1 MKTICIPPFNL
12 EVGTYLNAWNDFWLR
27 RKQVKTVFIL
37 FCAIKLSSLSKHVSF
52 HDEIKRLIDEG

>member
-12 EVGTYLNAWNDFWLR
+12 EVGTYSKAWNDFWLR

-52 HDEIKRLIDEG
+52 NGEIKRLIDEG